1 MLQYYTSDISVDAS
15 VDDAL
20 LRMDRDATDE
30 GVFMTLFAC
39 DTLLPLNA
47 FLSDLSPTTFFAGL
61 AKVRSHR
68 LWQLRESNVNRAR
81 KQVQSDLA
89 SFGSAMPRQGFGHAM
104 WQSDGSIST
113 SSEGEAA
120 ASRVTWKSRSGDG
133 GNSNNEML
141 QHNNAIVKVRQ
152 HRMWLARESSASP
165 HRRARQQVSQVL
177 QGLGT
182 AYKDDPTVG
191 NIGNSG
197 DSGGTSTPSSPRD
210 TFEHGQSQ
218 KCFSNQVT

>member
-1 MLQYYTSDISVDAS
+1 MRYLIVAQCISQRS
-15 VDDAL
+15 VAND
-20 LRMDRDATDE
+20 
-30 GVFMTLFAC
+30 
-39 DTLLPLNA
+39 
-47 FLSDLSPTTFFAGL
+47 FFAGL

-68 LWQLRESNVNRAR
+68 LWQLREANVNRAR
-81 KQVQSDLA
+81 KQVQSALA

-104 WQSDGSIST
+104 WQSDGMST

-141 QHNNAIVKVRQ
+141 QHNNTIVKVRQ
-152 HRMWLARESSASP
+152 HRMWLARESSACP

-191 NIGNSG
+191 NIGNNSGGSG
-197 DSGGTSTPSSPRD
+197 DSGGTSTSSSPRD
-210 TFEHGQSQ
+210 TSEHGQSQ
-218 KCFSNQVT
+218 QGFFN